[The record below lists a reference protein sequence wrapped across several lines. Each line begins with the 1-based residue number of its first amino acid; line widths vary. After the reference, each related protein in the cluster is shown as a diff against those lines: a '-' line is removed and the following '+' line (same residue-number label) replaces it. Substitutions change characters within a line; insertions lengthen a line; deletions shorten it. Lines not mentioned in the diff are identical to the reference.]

1 MLREKTS
8 ISFESGVLKE
18 LRKEAKER
26 GVNVYDVV
34 NDASKFYLQMKN
46 SNQVDRVYAPLI
58 EQFLEKSFKSFEN
71 RLASLM
77 AKNALDS
84 ATTMFMMIQHAAL
97 NDKQDPEEMYQR
109 SRKMGVKHVSNRDD
123 LFKLLESKF
132 KEEK

>member
-84 ATTMFMMIQHAAL
+84 ATTMFMMIQHVAL